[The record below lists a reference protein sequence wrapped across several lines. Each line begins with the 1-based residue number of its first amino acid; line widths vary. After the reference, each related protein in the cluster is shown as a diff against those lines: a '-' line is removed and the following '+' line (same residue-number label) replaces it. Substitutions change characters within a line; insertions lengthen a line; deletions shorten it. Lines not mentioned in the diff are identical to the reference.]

1 MLTDLNGSGV
11 DVDFSSSFT
20 GGASA
25 ANTPSVNSAGL
36 VIQTAYEELAATDPD
51 EHGLYEFR
59 FSEDVILED
68 FAIKDLDRE
77 SSFID
82 AYSVVAE
89 DANGNAVVL
98 NFTPGSALTQD
109 SEGFYYF
116 NGDFNTND
124 ADVNHWLTVDS
135 GGAPIRSLTIIS
147 SPSVGTATGAIPTSS
162 SRVVLGDLTLTMMA
176 DTDADGIPDH
186 LDLDSDNDGIAD
198 NIEAQSTQGYIAP
211 NADDAATYASND
223 CLLYTSP
230 SPRDRG

>member
-1 MLTDLNGSGV
+1 M
-11 DVDFSSSFT
+11 
-20 GGASA
+20 
-25 ANTPSVNSAGL
+25 
-36 VIQTAYEELAATDPD
+36 
-51 EHGLYEFR
+51 
-59 FSEDVILED
+59 ILED

-77 SSFID
+77 SLFID

-135 GGAPIRSLTIIS
+135 GGGPIRSLTIIS

-186 LDLDSDNDGIAD
+186 LDLDSDNDGITD
-198 NIEAQSTQGYIAP
+198 NVEAQTTQDYIAP
-211 NADDAATYASND
+211 SGIDSNNNGLDDIYEVPEYGT
-223 CLLYTSP
+223 
-230 SPRDRG
+230 